1 MELVSETKTY
11 SLKEARLDDEMVLTG
26 VIYRLK
32 EMKSFF
38 FVHLQVGR
46 EFIQVVVSKNL
57 IQKLYEQS
65 TVEVH
70 GHFQAASVKD
80 LLIHYRD
87 REFVATKVMEI
98 NVPESTMPFDITKT
112 ELAVNNA
119 TLFDYRAL
127 TLKHPKLMAVFRIQ
141 EGIVKSFR
149 EYFSSLGFVEIRT
162 PKIVKAGAEGGA
174 NIFSLNYF
182 GETAYLAQ
190 SPQFYKEYM
199 AGVYQKVFEIGP
211 VFRAEKHHTSRH
223 VNEYTSMDIEFGPLS
238 SFQQIMEHEVGFLR
252 HLIESL
258 KVHYAYELSLL
269 EVELPEIQSVPRITF
284 QEAKLLL
291 KEEVPI
297 EYQEEN
303 DLSPEEEMKLCEL
316 IKKETG
322 SEFIF
327 VTHYPSSK
335 RPFYAK
341 ETKGNEEVTESF
353 DLLFRGVEITT
364 GGERINRLSELHK
377 KMEKK
382 NLLPADF
389 DFFTLIHRYGVLP
402 HGGFG
407 LGLERL
413 TQKLVGLSN
422 IKEATLFPR
431 DVTRLLP

>member
-1 MELVSETKTY
+1 MELVNETKTY

-32 EMKSFF
+32 EMKSFY
-38 FVHLQVGR
+38 FVHLQIGR
-46 EFIQVVVSKNL
+46 EFVQVVVSKNL

-65 TVEVH
+65 TIEVQ
-70 GHFQAASVKD
+70 GYFQAAVVKD
-80 LLIHYRD
+80 PLIHYCD
-87 REFVATKVMEI
+87 REFVATKVIEI
-98 NVPESTMPFDITKT
+98 SVPEETMPFDITKT
-112 ELAVNNA
+112 ELVVNNS

-127 TLKHPKLMAVFRIQ
+127 TLKHPKLMAIFRLQ

-149 EYFSSLGFVEIRT
+149 EYFSGLGFVEIRT

-199 AGVYQKVFEIGP
+199 AGVYQKVFEVGP

-223 VNEYTSMDIEFGPLS
+223 VNEYTSMDIEFGPLA
-238 SFQQIMEHEVGFLR
+238 SFQQIMEHEVGFLKYLVE
-252 HLIESL
+252 HL
-258 KVHYAYELSLL
+258 KAHYTYELTLL
-269 EVELPEIQSVPRITF
+269 EVTLPEIQSIPRLTF
-284 QEAKLLL
+284 HEAKSLL
-291 KEEVPI
+291 KEEVPL
-297 EYQEEN
+297 ECQEEN
-303 DLSPEEEMKLCEL
+303 DLSPEEEFKLCEL

-322 SEFIF
+322 SDFVF

-364 GGERINRLSELHK
+364 GGERVNQFSELQK

-382 NLLPADF
+382 NLHPLDF
-389 DFFTLIHRYGVLP
+389 EFFTLIHRYGVIP

-413 TQKLVGLSN
+413 TQKLFGLSN
-422 IKEATLFPR
+422 VKEATLFPR